1 LKGTETRCVRPL
13 VAPAL
18 ALGTGLV
25 LGLECGEGRAV
36 AALLAAA
43 LGLGVGLA
51 CARRGRLALWT
62 VALFLAGFV
71 RGLGAAEL
79 PTGPTAPFTAEACAP
94 LRSAALVGRWRA
106 LGNGRTGWID
116 DGSSRAALLC
126 EPEAVAPSDGAT
138 VALLPGSAAVPFARG
153 PDGPTDVRERHFAA
167 WTPVAADELVV
178 LADPSAAWLE
188 AVLRPLARLRSAAGA
203 RVAALEG
210 ERSRGLLAAL
220 LTGERQGLAPESAD
234 LFART
239 GTSHLLALSGWHV
252 GLFGALVLWP
262 LARGAR
268 AGGGALLLRT
278 LLLAG
283 FALLAGAE
291 KPIVRAALAWLFAE
305 LASLRRAPGEA
316 PRRPDGPSFLAAALV
331 LEALLDPG
339 GVRSLSLLL
348 SYAATLG
355 LMLGT
360 GPLTARL
367 RRPFASTRAQ
377 AWERLGESAPRRL
390 ARVLG
395 ARFAHGCARA
405 LAASLAAVL
414 ATLPFAWHAFGEFA
428 PAGALVTVLVMP
440 PFTLLCLVSWLGA
453 LWPSTLLTPLAE
465 GAARALFA
473 LLELGDALPWTPL
486 VLPPRPLALL
496 ALGTVLVFL
505 ALRTGRGTRAAAALW
520 GVLLLPWS
528 AAPRGLELCALDVG
542 HGTAVVLRAPGLE
555 ALVFD
560 AGSRERRRVAAGAL
574 IPWLAR
580 REVSAPWVVLSHE
593 DRDHAGALERLATRF
608 PLAGWLGAAG
618 AQGSVRAAHAPP
630 HLDLVQ
636 GRLELGSPTP
646 ALALALLRPVAGPGN
661 EGSRALELRWRGARL
676 LLTGDA
682 EEQGLAGLAQE
693 AGPLRLLLAPHHGS
707 DGPALGPFLARERP
721 AEIWISAAGVPA
733 IARELERRRLAWRW
747 TGRDGPLALELR

>member
-1 LKGTETRCVRPL
+1 MDGTEASARPL

-18 ALGTGLV
+18 ALGSGLV

-36 AALLAAA
+36 SAGLMAA
-43 LGLGVGLA
+43 LGLLAGLVL
-51 CARRGRLALWT
+51 ARRGRLAGWT
-62 VALFLAGFV
+62 VALYLAAFV
-71 RGLGAAEL
+71 RGLGASEL
-79 PTGPTAPFTAEACAP
+79 PRGPDVPFTAEAAAP
-94 LRSAALVGRWRA
+94 LRDGVLVGRWRA
-106 LGNGRTGWID
+106 TGDGRTGWLD
-116 DGSSRAALLC
+116 DGGTRAALLC
-126 EPEAVAPSDGAT
+126 EPEAVAPPDGAT

-153 PDGPTDVRERHFAA
+153 PDGPADARERHFAA
-167 WTPVAADELVV
+167 WTPVAADELFV
-178 LADPSAAWLE
+178 LDDPSGEWRE
-188 AVLRPLARLRSAAGA
+188 ALLGPLQRLRAAAGA

-220 LTGERQGLAPESAD
+220 LTGERQGLAPERAD

-239 GTSHLLALSGWHV
+239 GTSHLLAISGWHV
-252 GLFGALVLWP
+252 GLFAALVLWP

-268 AGGGALLLRT
+268 QGGAALLLRA
-278 LLLAG
+278 LLLGG

-305 LASLRRAPGEA
+305 LATLRRASGEA

-331 LEALLDPG
+331 LEALVDPA

-360 GPLTARL
+360 GPLSALL
-367 RRPFASTRAQ
+367 RRPFAPAREES
-377 AWERLGESAPRRL
+377 WERLGEGPWQRL
-390 ARVLG
+390 ARVLATRL
-395 ARFAHGCARA
+395 ARGSARA

-414 ATLPFAWHAFGEFA
+414 ATLPLAWHAFGEFA
-428 PAGALVTVLVMP
+428 PAGALVTVLAMP
-440 PFTLLCLVSWLGA
+440 PFTLLCLVAWLGA
-453 LWPSTLLTPLAE
+453 LWPSATWTPLAE
-465 GAARALFA
+465 GAARLLYAQ
-473 LLELGDALPWTPL
+473 LELGDALPATPL

-496 ALGTVLVFL
+496 VVATVLAFV
-505 ALRTGRGTRAAAALW
+505 ALRTGRAARAAAALW
-520 GVLLLPWS
+520 GLLLLPWS

-560 AGSRERRRVAAGAL
+560 AGSRERRRVATGAL

-593 DRDHAGALERLATRF
+593 DRDHAGALERLASRY
-608 PLAGWLGAAG
+608 PLALWLGAPG
-618 AQGSVRAAHAPP
+618 AQGLVRQAHAPP
-630 HLDLVQ
+630 TFDLGQ
-636 GRLELGSPTP
+636 GRLELETP
-646 ALALALLRPVAGPGN
+646 APELELALLRPVAGPGN
-661 EGSRALELRWRGARL
+661 EGSRALEVRWRGERL

-682 EEQGLAGLAQE
+682 EELGLSGLA
-693 AGPLRLLLAPHHGS
+693 AGAGRLRLLLAPHHGS

-721 AEIWISAAGVPA
+721 AEVWISAAAPPP

-747 TGRDGPLALELR
+747 TGRDGPLALELP